1 MAILLGRHQIFLD
14 FDDQQQSEVILGPL
28 NWNTHLCQYFHSL
41 ARELDIMEP
50 KTPEGIYKAHL
61 EQTRPFANNVNS
73 DGNRLNLASSF
84 VNGFVNSGFG
94 VDKMLGETDS
104 ANRWFNK
111 NREFGAFTAAASQGL
126 LYRWDIDKGLG
137 QCDRFL
143 YVSDDYIRV
152 CLFELFLLFNS
163 SLLFQA
169 GTLLAIGIISSGV
182 QDPCDPASALLM
194 DHVHSDKATMAIGS
208 IFGLALGKQA
218 FSFGPCFC
226 LCEVDKVGNIQSI

>member
-14 FDDQQQSEVILGPL
+14 YDDPQQSEILGPL

-61 EQTRPFANNVNS
+61 EQTRPFPGNTNA
-73 DGNRLNLASSF
+73 DGNTRLNLASSF

-94 VDKMLGETDS
+94 VDKMLGDTEA
-104 ANRWFNK
+104 ANRWFTK
-111 NREFGAFTAAASQGL
+111 NREFASFTAAASQGL

-143 YVSDDYIRV
+143 YVNDDFIRV
-152 CLFELFLLFNS
+152 SQKYFNYQASFSLF
-163 SLLFQA
+163 
-169 GTLLAIGIISSGV
+169 
-182 QDPCDPASALLM
+182 
-194 DHVHSDKATMAIGS
+194 
-208 IFGLALGKQA
+208 
-218 FSFGPCFC
+218 
-226 LCEVDKVGNIQSI
+226 